1 MHGAVADKIST
12 STRIIASQ
20 CGLALTKWKFVQVVY
35 LDEYGSQFVPNMFGA
50 FYHAYIIGNGS
61 IGSSEILWNSCK
73 GISDFFYTRNGT
85 GGRIRLKSSISTYMD
100 HIEFAIPSEPST
112 MSILLVMDWHLTCKA
127 NTFICIELNIP
138 KFNKLSTCSYLP
150 ANLFLVIYCNTVP
163 D

>member
-1 MHGAVADKIST
+1 MSANMDHNLFPICSAPSTMPILLVMDRSGAVRYFG
-12 STRIIASQ
+12 TRV
-20 CGLALTKWKFVQVVY
+20 K
-35 LDEYGSQFVPNMFGA
+35 A
-50 FYHAYIIGNGS
+50 FRI
-61 IGSSEILWNSCK
+61 
-73 GISDFFYTRNGT
+73 FFYTRNGT

-150 ANLFLVIYCNTVP
+150 ANSFLVIYCNTVP